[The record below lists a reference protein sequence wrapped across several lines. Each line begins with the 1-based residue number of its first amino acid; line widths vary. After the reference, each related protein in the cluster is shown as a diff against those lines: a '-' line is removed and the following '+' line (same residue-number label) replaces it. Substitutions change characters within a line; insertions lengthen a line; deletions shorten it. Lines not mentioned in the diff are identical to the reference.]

1 MRVRAHACSG
11 GSCGRW
17 HVLTR
22 SASRT
27 QVPSLARHAAE
38 DTGLPRGG
46 SRRLAA
52 RRQSL
57 GPSARRTEAVIGS
70 PRRLAAEAVIGS
82 PRGSCGSARCKAAA
96 PSLVLG
102 LDSLGT
108 STVRPAE
115 ATLWLLPRRRRCSS
129 PAAVFRLQ
137 SPSAWLLFCRAAATV
152 AQQYFWP
159 GGQGCHSTGPRLYL
173 GNIV

>member
-11 GSCGRW
+11 GSCGGW
-17 HVLTR
+17 HALTR

-52 RRQSL
+52 RWQSL
-57 GPSARRTEAVIGS
+57 GPSARRTEAGIGS

-82 PRGSCGSARCKAAA
+82 PRGSCGSARCIAAA
-96 PSLVLG
+96 SRSRFAGNFAPQQRLFGSFRDG
-102 LDSLGT
+102 GAAA
-108 STVRPAE
+108 RP
-115 ATLWLLPRRRRCSS
+115 LRYFG
-129 PAAVFRLQ
+129 FRA
-137 SPSAWLLFCRAAATV
+137 PHPGFFFCRTTATV
-152 AQQYFWP
+152 AQQCFWP
-159 GGQGCHSTGPRLYL
+159 GGQGCHSGLGRALYC
-173 GNIV
+173 